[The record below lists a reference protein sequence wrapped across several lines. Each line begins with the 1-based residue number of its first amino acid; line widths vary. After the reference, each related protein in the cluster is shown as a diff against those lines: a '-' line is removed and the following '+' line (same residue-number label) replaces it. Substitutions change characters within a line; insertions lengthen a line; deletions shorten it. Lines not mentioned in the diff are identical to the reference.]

1 MFEVGDLVLACK
13 PRVDDGPHWEWS
25 AGLHRP
31 MEYGII
37 TDVTEVTDTR
47 SRYWITFI
55 DGTCDCLPWDEIKLS
70 AKCEKKS
77 REALD
82 GKE

>member
-1 MFEVGDLVLACK
+1 
-13 PRVDDGPHWEWS
+13 
-25 AGLHRP
+25 

-37 TDVTEVTDTR
+37 TDVTEVTGTHN
-47 SRYWITFI
+47 RYWITFI
-55 DGTCDCLPWDEIKLS
+55 DGTCDCIAWDEIKLS

-77 REALD
+77 REALG